1 MKFTIKEQGDVTV
14 IQLNGN
20 VMGGPDATSLNEEL
34 HKLVGAGKKK
44 VVVDL
49 GDVKFMNSSGLGMLI
64 RALTTMRNAGGDMKL
79 ARASEKIESLLMVTK
94 LITVFD
100 HYEKVEEA
108 SRAFK

>member
-1 MKFTIKEQGDVTV
+1 MKFKSKEQKDITV
-14 IQLNGN
+14 IELNGN
-20 VMGGPDATSLNEEL
+20 VMGGPDATELNEEL
-34 HKLVGAGKKK
+34 HKLVQAGKTK

-79 ARASEKIESLLMVTK
+79 ARASEKIESLLIVTK

-100 HYEKVEEA
+100 HHESVAKAVD
-108 SRAFK
+108 AFK

>member
-1 MKFTIKEQGDVTV
+1 MKFSIKETGDVTV

-34 HKLVGAGKKK
+34 HKLVGEGKKK

>member
-1 MKFTIKEQGDVTV
+1 MRFTIKEHGDVTV

-34 HKLVGAGKKK
+34 HKLVGEGKKK

-108 SRAFK
+108 SRSFK

>member
-1 MKFTIKEQGDVTV
+1 MRFTINERGDVTA
-14 IQLNGN
+14 IQLYGN

-34 HKLVGAGKKK
+34 HKLVGQGKKK

-64 RALTTMRNAGGDMKL
+64 RALTTMRNAGGDVKL

-100 HYEKVEEA
+100 HYEKVDEA
-108 SRAFK
+108 AVAFK

>member
-1 MKFTIKEQGDVTV
+1 MRFTINEHGDVTV

-34 HKLVGAGKKK
+34 HKLVNGGKKK

-49 GDVKFMNSSGLGMLI
+49 GNVKFMNSSGLGMLI

-100 HYEKVEEA
+100 HHENVEEA
-108 SRAFK
+108 EKAFK

>member
-1 MKFTIKEQGDVTV
+1 MKFKTKELKGITV
-14 IQLNGN
+14 IELNGN
-20 VMGGPDATSLNEEL
+20 VMGGPDATELNEEL
-34 HKLVGAGKKK
+34 HKLVTGGKNR

-79 ARASEKIESLLMVTK
+79 ARASEKIESLLIVTK

-100 HYEKVEEA
+100 HHESVAKAVD
-108 SRAFK
+108 AFQ

>member
-1 MKFTIKEQGDVTV
+1 MRFTIKEHGGVTV
-14 IQLNGN
+14 ITLDGN

-34 HKLVGAGKKK
+34 HKLVGEGKKK

-79 ARASEKIESLLMVTK
+79 ARASEKIESLLQVTK

-100 HYEKVEEA
+100 HYKKIEEA
-108 SRAFK
+108 AQAFK

>member
-1 MKFTIKEQGDVTV
+1 MRFTIKEQGDVTV

-34 HKLVGAGKKK
+34 HKLVGEGKKK

>member
-1 MKFTIKEQGDVTV
+1 MRFTVKEQGDVTV

-34 HKLVGAGKKK
+34 HKCVGQGKKK

-108 SRAFK
+108 TQAFK

>member
-1 MKFTIKEQGDVTV
+1 MRFTINEHGDVTV

-34 HKLVGAGKKK
+34 HKLVNGGKKK

-49 GDVKFMNSSGLGMLI
+49 GNVKFMNSSGLGMLI

-108 SRAFK
+108 EKAFK